1 MKTRFYIYCIIFAA
15 FMAVAAPLNAQFASP
30 RFGMQ
35 FGSMFT
41 AGGSYGNMF
50 SNSIAPRL
58 NMDLSKDFHLEVG
71 TIFSTSR
78 LSGYNANQG
87 LFSPGSEFMLF
98 DQPTSMN
105 TATMY
110 AFGVYR
116 LNPKLSISGG
126 TWFERSSFDMSQ
138 TNMNP
143 YAMNHNPR
151 GMMIGLDYRV
161 TENLRFGVEMSASSG
176 MSPMTA
182 PGLFQHSAFPGGF
195 YNHNPFHRYGRW

>member
-1 MKTRFYIYCIIFAA
+1 MKTRFYIYGIIFTVCLA
-15 FMAVAAPLNAQFASP
+15 FTAQVNAQFANP

-41 AGGSYGNMF
+41 AGGAYGNMF

-78 LSGYNANQG
+78 FSGSPGQG
-87 LFSPGSEFMLF
+87 LFSYGSESTLF
-98 DQPTSMN
+98 DQPAAMN
-105 TATMY
+105 SATMY

-126 TWFERSSFDMSQ
+126 TWFERTNFDMSQ
-138 TNMNP
+138 TTMNP
-143 YAMNHNPR
+143 YAMNQNPR
-151 GMMIGLDYRV
+151 GMMLGLDYRV
-161 TENLRFGVEMSASSG
+161 TENLRFGVEVSASSG

-182 PGLFQHSAFPGGF
+182 PGLYQHSAFPGGF